1 MLKSLTLTTTYGTIL
16 FHNNEKEIIVMCGKE
31 KTVVVILSLVI
42 TFSIFITASAGEV
55 VKVSDILYRKDADSD
70 YVKEQCRLDVYYP
83 KEVENFATIV
93 WFHGGGLRE
102 GVRQWGEHVA
112 KRFTSEGMAVVLVSY
127 RLSPKVKCPVYID
140 DAAAAVAWTFK
151 NIVEYKGDPDKIFI
165 SGHSAGGYLT
175 SIVGVDKR
183 YLKKYEVSAE
193 RIAGLMPI
201 SGQTVTHST
210 IRRERGVPERKIIVD
225 EFAPLYYVG
234 EVKTPFLCICG
245 DDDIPLRT
253 DENRFFV
260 AALQAAGNSE
270 SRYYEIKG
278 RNHDSIA
285 DLIGE
290 LNDEVALVMLDFIRK
305 RISEK

>member
-1 MLKSLTLTTTYGTIL
+1 
-16 FHNNEKEIIVMCGKE
+16 
-31 KTVVVILSLVI
+31 
-42 TFSIFITASAGEV
+42 
-55 VKVSDILYRKDADSD
+55 ILYRETVDSD
-70 YVKEQCRLDVYYP
+70 YAKEQCRLDVYYP
-83 KEVENFATIV
+83 KGVEGYPTIV

-102 GVRQWGEHVA
+102 GVRQTGEYVA

-140 DAAAAVAWTFK
+140 DSATAVAWTFK
-151 NIVEYKGDPDKIFI
+151 NITKYGGDPDKIFV

-175 SIVGVDKR
+175 SIVGIDKR
-183 YLKKYEVSAE
+183 YLNKYGISAE
-193 RIAGLMPI
+193 RIAGLIPI

-210 IRRERGVPERKIIVD
+210 IRRERGIPDEKIIVD
-225 EFAPLYYVG
+225 ELAPIYYVD

-260 AALQAAGNSE
+260 AALKAAGNTE
-270 SRYYEIKG
+270 SVYIEIKG
-278 RNHDSIA
+278 RDHSSIVK
-285 DLIGE
+285 LINE

-305 RISEK
+305 RINEKNK

>member
-1 MLKSLTLTTTYGTIL
+1 MQIKNKVL
-16 FHNNEKEIIVMCGKE
+16 
-31 KTVVVILSLVI
+31 VILLGLLL
-42 TFSIFITASAGEV
+42 TFFLFVTASAGEV
-55 VKVSDILYRKDADSD
+55 VKESNILYRETVDSD
-70 YVKEQCRLDVYYP
+70 YAKEQCRLDVYYP
-83 KEVENFATIV
+83 KGVEGYPTIV

-102 GVRQWGEHVA
+102 GVRQTGEYVA

-140 DAAAAVAWTFK
+140 DSATAVAWTFK
-151 NIVEYKGDPDKIFI
+151 NITKYGGDPDKIFV

-175 SIVGVDKR
+175 SIVGIDKR
-183 YLKKYEVSAE
+183 YLNKYGISAE
-193 RIAGLMPI
+193 RIAGLIPI

-210 IRRERGVPERKIIVD
+210 IRRERGIPDEKIIVD
-225 EFAPLYYVG
+225 ELAPIYYVD

-260 AALQAAGNSE
+260 AALKAAGNTE
-270 SRYYEIKG
+270 SVYIEIKG
-278 RNHDSIA
+278 RDHSSIVK
-285 DLIGE
+285 LINE

-305 RISEK
+305 RINEKNK